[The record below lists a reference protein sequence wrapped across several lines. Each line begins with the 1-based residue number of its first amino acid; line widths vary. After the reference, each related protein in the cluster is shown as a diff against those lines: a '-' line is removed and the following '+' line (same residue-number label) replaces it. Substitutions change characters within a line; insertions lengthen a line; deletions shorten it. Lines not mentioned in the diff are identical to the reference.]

1 MKSKIPE
8 HNSIYRGSLM
18 TFQHY
23 LNCYY
28 FLLPLEERFANTKE
42 YLFEIKEEYE
52 NAILRKIVIKRKE
65 LKQSGN

>member
-1 MKSKIPE
+1 MGNKVTK

-23 LNCYY
+23 LNCYHC
-28 FLLPLEERFANTKE
+28 LLPIKERLADTKE

-52 NAILRKIVIKRKE
+52 NAILKKIIIERKE
-65 LKQSGN
+65 LR